1 VSEKEVSTEVVTEE
15 IELPLLNQ
23 TRDPIPAVITD
34 SVALE
39 SAVAQLAA
47 GDGVLAI
54 DAERASGFRYSSRAY
69 LIQIRREGAGTFLI
83 DPIEIQNFAQIV
95 SPLNQ
100 PKWILH
106 SATQDLTCLREV
118 GLIPND
124 LFDTEV
130 AAKLLGK
137 EKVGLAGLIES
148 ELGFRLAK
156 EHSAADWS
164 TRPLPAEWLN
174 YAALDVE
181 LLIELYEIQFAQLE
195 SAGRMDWA
203 REEFTYLVNWQKPEM
218 RADPWRKTSGLHQVR
233 EPRSL
238 AIVQALWQ
246 ARDEIAQERDKAP
259 GRIFSDAVIIDV
271 AKNEVKS
278 ARDVFMLPSLRNR
291 AHKAHADLIW
301 QVRNEALQ
309 LPEDSLPGRG
319 PRIQSTPP
327 PKNWPEKHP
336 NAAKRWQVIRPAL
349 TEWAEELHISA
360 EVLISPDP
368 IRQLCFSPEQAL
380 LSDEGVNEFLQKLS
394 VRNWQMNQCVPVIM
408 KAVSGL
414 SKTELTATD
423 V

>member
-1 VSEKEVSTEVVTEE
+1 MSEIETTTEADAAVV
-15 IELPLLNQ
+15 ELPLLNQ
-23 TRDPIPAVITD
+23 TRDPLPNVIED
-34 SVALE
+34 SAALTT
-39 SAVAQLAA
+39 AVAELLD
-47 GDGVLAI
+47 GSGVLAV
-54 DAERASGFRYSSRAY
+54 DAERASGFRYSARAY
-69 LIQIRREGAGTFLI
+69 LIQLRRQGAGTFLI
-83 DPIEIQNFAQIV
+83 DPIEIPNFAQIV
-95 SPLNQ
+95 EPLNQ

-118 GLIPND
+118 GLIPTD

-137 EKVGLAGLIES
+137 DKVGLAGLIES

-164 TRPLPAEWLN
+164 TRPLPTEWLN

-195 SAGRMDWA
+195 DAGRMDWA
-203 REEFTYLVNWQKPEM
+203 REEFSYLVNWQKPEVK
-218 RADPWRKTSGLHQVR
+218 ADPWRKTSGLHQVR
-233 EPRSL
+233 APRSL

-246 ARDEIAQERDKAP
+246 ARDDMAQERDKAP

-301 QVRNEALQ
+301 NVRNEAMQ

-327 PKNWPEKHP
+327 PKNWPEKYP

-349 TEWAEELHISA
+349 NAWAEELNISA

-368 IRQLCFSPEQAL
+368 VRQLCFVPEQAL
-380 LSDEGVNEFLQKLS
+380 LSESGVTEFLQKLS
-394 VRNWQMNQCVPVIM
+394 VRNWQLTQSVPAILKSV
-408 KAVSGL
+408 AGL
-414 SKTELTATD
+414 TQTELTATD

>member
-1 VSEKEVSTEVVTEE
+1 MSEIETTTEADAAVV
-15 IELPLLNQ
+15 ELPLLNQ
-23 TRDPIPAVITD
+23 TREPLPNVIED
-34 SVALE
+34 SATLTT
-39 SAVAQLAA
+39 AVAELLD
-47 GDGVLAI
+47 GSGVLAI
-54 DAERASGFRYSSRAY
+54 DAERASGFRYSARAY
-69 LIQIRREGAGTFLI
+69 LIQLRRQGAGTFLI
-83 DPIEIQNFAQIV
+83 DPIEIPNFAQIV
-95 SPLNQ
+95 EPLNQ

-118 GLIPND
+118 GLIPTD

-137 EKVGLAGLIES
+137 DKVGLAGLIES

-164 TRPLPAEWLN
+164 TRPLPTEWLN

-181 LLIELYEIQFAQLE
+181 LLIELYEIQYAQLE
-195 SAGRMDWA
+195 EAGRMDWA
-203 REEFTYLVNWQKPEM
+203 REEFSYLVNWQKPEVK
-218 RADPWRKTSGLHQVR
+218 ADPWRKTSGLHQVR
-233 EPRSL
+233 APRSL

-246 ARDEIAQERDKAP
+246 ARDDMAQERDKAP

-301 QVRNEALQ
+301 NVRNEAMQ

-327 PKNWPEKHP
+327 PKNWPEKYP

-349 TEWAEELHISA
+349 NAWAEELNISA

-368 IRQLCFSPEQAL
+368 VRQLCFAPEQAL
-380 LSDEGVNEFLQKLS
+380 LSEAGVTEFLQKLS
-394 VRNWQMNQCVPVIM
+394 VRNWQLTQSVPVIL
-408 KAVSGL
+408 KSVAGL
-414 SKTELTATD
+414 TQTELTATD